1 MTLLDEGKVSAK
13 DDFLRELEAFGAAT
27 PATQQ
32 RLADELG
39 EQKKAKNSPGRKPK
53 VIRDMSAYAWF
64 RIAEE
69 FENWT
74 RADAYDQ
81 LANRRLFKDVRNV
94 KRILAKMWQAIPEAP
109 IIPTT
114 EGYLCIVFVG
124 EPCFTNL
131 RTYRPPGST
140 KRYIQA
146 TKKYSGK
153 NSHLFYFAKSEF
165 YRWQK

>member
-1 MTLLDEGKVSAK
+1 MTLLDEGKTSAK
-13 DDFLRELEAFGAAT
+13 EDFLREFAAHGAAS
-27 PATQQ
+27 PATLQ

-39 EQKKAKNSPGRKPK
+39 EQKKAKSSPGRKPK
-53 VIRDMSAYAWF
+53 VIRDMGAYAWF

-69 FENWT
+69 HENWT

-81 LANRRLFKDVRNV
+81 LAVKRLFKDLRNV
-94 KRILAKMWQAIPEAP
+94 KRILAKMWQVSPDVSITP
-109 IIPTT
+109 IA
-114 EGYLCIVFVG
+114 EGYRCIVFVG

-131 RTYRPPGST
+131 RTYRSPGST

-165 YRWQK
+165 